1 MRTRVSST
9 RTVTSTRGTRTLH
22 DGLWIS
28 ITSRVEDQGPTGVG
42 PFVSRIED
50 RRADAW
56 IVGAPRAA
64 LVAAEACEN
73 ASALPRGKQG
83 FESMLT
89 ARRRDRLDP
98 GGHMMQRGIP
108 QVRCGRAIASRGS
121 CSEKQLACP
130 LVRRARLACFRGP
143 RPRALRRPSSTR
155 VLHTQNLRCRR
166 HTHDTHT
173 EPPLL
178 HTRSLPTHAHTHC
191 LTGECGTHH
200 GGGASSRG
208 SVPRIPSFF
217 LPASRCVSQRKRPAG
232 E

>member
-1 MRTRVSST
+1 MATAIMEIGAKMMAKTRLVFTRVSGYSVCAPSF
-9 RTVTSTRGTRTLH
+9 RLNWLH
-22 DGLWIS
+22 C
-28 ITSRVEDQGPTGVG
+28 VQAVK
-42 PFVSRIED
+42 
-50 RRADAW
+50 RRALW
-56 IVGAPRAA
+56 GAVIFLRQCCPSCLCVVQSQPGSNMREQQ
-64 LVAAEACEN
+64 LV
-73 ASALPRGKQG
+73 
-83 FESMLT
+83 
-89 ARRRDRLDP
+89 
-98 GGHMMQRGIP
+98 
-108 QVRCGRAIASRGS
+108 
-121 CSEKQLACP
+121 CP

-208 SVPRIPSFF
+208 SVRRIPSFF